1 MRRVARVSVQ
11 IPTWKDLNGIQRKE
25 AVVNAG
31 LTVIF

>member
-1 MRRVARVSVQ
+1 MRHVARVSVQ
-11 IPTWKDLNGIQRKE
+11 IPTWKDLNGIQRKK